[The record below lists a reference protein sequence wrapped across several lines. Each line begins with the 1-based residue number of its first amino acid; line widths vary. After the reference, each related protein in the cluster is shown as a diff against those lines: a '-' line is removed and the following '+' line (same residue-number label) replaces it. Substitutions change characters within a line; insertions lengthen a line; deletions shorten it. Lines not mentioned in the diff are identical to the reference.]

1 MSEDA
6 IADNEAEYRAWT
18 LDQVTKSEFFHQ
30 KLHEW
35 GLITVAEEIECI
47 QGETLT
53 WDRNT
58 LGITELAWDKIIHR
72 GIKPILVFAH
82 PIVLGSIAR
91 SVSYYRMLAM
101 VSQKS
106 MTRIGL
112 SVNRYETATS
122 VPDTDAA
129 RELCRHLNGVVSR
142 LVELDE
148 KINARE
154 FDLWRGM
161 AAGTQAQG
169 SWGNIK
175 GDRPEIVIKGLL
187 QRRLRESGL
196 VRKESSRGSTL
207 ELIDG
212 RIVRLSAEPDVGI
225 YQDER
230 ITAAIEIKGGID
242 AAGVLER
249 IGAAVKSL
257 GRAREENPE
266 ATTILILQG
275 VSITET
281 ALKDLD
287 IHRETIHHW
296 ITVEDIVESE
306 ASRRQLFAL
315 LGI

>member
-6 IADNEAEYRAWT
+6 IADKEAEYRAWT

-82 PIVLGSIAR
+82 PSVLGSVAR

-106 MTRIGL
+106 MIRINL
-112 SVNRYETATS
+112 PVNRYE
-122 VPDTDAA
+122 A
-129 RELCRHLNGVVSR
+129 RGSLPSAGIAKQLCKHLNSVVSR

-148 KINARE
+148 KIDARE

-187 QRRLRESGL
+187 QRRLRERGL
-196 VRKESSRGSTL
+196 VRKESGRGATL
-207 ELIDG
+207 ELRDG

-296 ITVEDIVESE
+296 LTVEDIVDSE
-306 ASRRQLFAL
+306 ARRRQLFAL
-315 LGI
+315 LDI